1 MDLTS
6 AWDDVAHVGAGGGGG
21 GVGGPGGV
29 VGLKPDNEIRTGE
42 ISRSFRTSV
51 PVPVKSLFLFKLDFR
66 RKAAEAFASKKV
78 RNEIEKNISLFSL
91 KFVARRRKFFFPAK

>member
-51 PVPVKSLFLFKLDFR
+51 PVPVKSLFYLNLTFAGRPRKPSRQKRSEMKL
-66 RKAAEAFASKKV
+66 KK
-78 RNEIEKNISLFSL
+78 IF
-91 KFVARRRKFFFPAK
+91 